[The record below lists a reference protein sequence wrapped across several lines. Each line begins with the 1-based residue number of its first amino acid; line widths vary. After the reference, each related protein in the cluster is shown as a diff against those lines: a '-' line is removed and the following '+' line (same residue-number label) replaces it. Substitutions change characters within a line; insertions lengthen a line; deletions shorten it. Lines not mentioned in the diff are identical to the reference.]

1 MHVRQDV
8 MRQFQVMIPE
18 DDHQLV
24 INFLQKE
31 LAALGQND
39 AGVRHL
45 AGLTYQVA
53 EVAMTDHEVEA
64 VIDAIR
70 ERFDDHYW
78 EPPFSTPA
86 RLGLVPE
93 DALSA

>member
-24 INFLQKE
+24 INFLQQE
-31 LAALGQND
+31 LVSLGQRG
-39 AGVRHL
+39 ARVQHL
-45 AGLTYQVA
+45 AGLTYEVA
-53 EVAMTDHEVEA
+53 EVAMTDHQVEV
-64 VIDAIR
+64 VIAAIR

-93 DALSA
+93 DAFSA